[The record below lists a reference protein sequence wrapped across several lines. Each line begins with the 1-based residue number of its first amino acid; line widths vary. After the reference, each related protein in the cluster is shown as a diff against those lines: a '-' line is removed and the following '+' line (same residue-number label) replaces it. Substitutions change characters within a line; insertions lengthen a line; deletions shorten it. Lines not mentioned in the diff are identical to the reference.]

1 MTIRFFTAM
10 SLAML
15 VSLVVLAPPASAQQ
29 KTAKAC
35 QKEWVANKA
44 VVQASGKTEKVYI
57 ADCIGKTAKAAAPTP
72 EKVRGYDR

>member
-1 MTIRFFTAM
+1 MSIRFLTAM

-15 VSLVVLAPPASAQQ
+15 VSLAVLAPPASAQQ

-44 VVQASGKTEKVYI
+44 AMQASGKTEKAYI
-57 ADCIGKTAKAAAPTP
+57 EECIGKTAKAAAPTT
-72 EKVRGYDR
+72 EKARGYDR